1 MTTLSRRG
9 QGWRAAAGL
18 VGLTLALVAGAVSGR
33 ADSLG
38 EADFSLRFPA
48 AISRFASYADVA
60 AAGGAQAA
68 SAWSSSGNPAS
79 AAWPHPERKFDR
91 SFSPQFTL
99 LAFREGT
106 ELYVPTEALT
116 VDTPTAGSWL
126 PAAAQI
132 LSNHEA
138 DRDGLGF
145 RFDAALFQLQW
156 AQQLAADWAFGAN
169 FNVTSSELRF
179 DQVGAVMVRSRGE
192 SYDFRLGSVHRLSEQ
207 LRVGLVVDYG
217 FAPSRTDAPGPAP
230 EEGLVRLEDTTQQ
243 ALVRPG
249 LVWSYDLQCDL
260 YADYQAGVF
269 WNDTGHLWVHRFAV
283 GIDHLLIKDILYG
296 RLGTLLDTDGNVA
309 GTGGFGVSLSERI
322 SLDLAYQYNMFPEI
336 RREFGAAQTFTVSM
350 GIGF

>member
-1 MTTLSRRG
+1 MTTRSQSRSHR
-9 QGWRAAAGL
+9 RARARCG
-18 VGLTLALVAGAVSGR
+18 GLALALGAVAAQ

-38 EADFSLRFPA
+38 NADFSLRFPA
-48 AISRFASYADVA
+48 AITRFASYADVA

-79 AAWPHPERKFDR
+79 AAWPHPEQPLLH
-91 SFSPQFTL
+91 SFAPQFTA

-106 ELYVPTEALT
+106 TLYVPTEALT
-116 VDTPTAGSWL
+116 IDTPASGTWL

-132 LSNHEA
+132 LSNHET

-145 RFDAALFQLQW
+145 RFDAVFFQLQW
-156 AQQLAADWAFGAN
+156 AKLLADDWACGVN
-169 FNVTSSELRF
+169 FNVTSSDLRF
-179 DQVGAVMVRSRGE
+179 DQADTVVERSRGE
-192 SYDFRLGSVHRLSEQ
+192 TYDLRLGAVHQLTER

-217 FAPSRTDAPGPAP
+217 FAPSRTDAPGAAP
-230 EEGLVRLEDTTQQ
+230 EDGLVRVDDTTQQ

-249 LVWSYDLQCDL
+249 LVWSYGLQCDL

-269 WNDTGHLWVHRFAV
+269 WNDTGRLWVHRFAV
-283 GIDHLLIKDILYG
+283 GIDHALIKDVLYG
-296 RLGTLLDTDGNVA
+296 RLGTLLDTEGNAA
-309 GTGGFGVSLSERI
+309 GTGGFGVTLSERV

-336 RREFGAAQTFTVSM
+336 RREFGTAQTFTMSM